1 MCAGAGEL
9 VDDYEL
15 ARRLGRWTLTGRVER
30 KRDEADHLLGIFHV
44 DKLHIGNFSAGR
56 TGEWRNEVWRGWQ
69 EYRRGGRRPT
79 KCGENLGAMSVES
92 WDIRRYSAHPKHCL
106 VKGEVQ
112 EGRQP
117 TVEKQFS
124 SLLRCGQ
131 REDGHRHCVGY
142 RVYEDAGA

>member
-56 TGEWRNEVWRGWQ
+56 TGKWRNEVWRGRQ

-92 WDIRRYSAHPKHCL
+92 WDIRRYIVLDTGCTRTL
-106 VKGEVQ
+106 VHDRLVPVGQKTSGSITICCGHEDEVTYPLWRFQ
-112 EGRQP
+112 
-117 TVEKQFS
+117 
-124 SLLRCGQ
+124 
-131 REDGHRHCVGY
+131 
-142 RVYEDAGA
+142 